1 MRRKN
6 PSIAFS
12 THPLILVTPH
22 SADPDPDPEVG
33 VVVPGVVGAGVAG
46 LEVVDGGVTHRLG
59 AVVVVGGVVV
69 GAGVAGVGVTG
80 TVGVGVGVAGWAAA
94 PAAPMKTISSAAST
108 AVAAAM
114 RVAGVTLTGAGGA
127 CAVVCTVRLRRW
139 T

>member
-1 MRRKN
+1 M
-6 PSIAFS
+6 
-12 THPLILVTPH
+12 
-22 SADPDPDPEVG
+22 
-33 VVVPGVVGAGVAG
+33 AG

-80 TVGVGVGVAGWAAA
+80 TVGVAGWAAA
-94 PAAPMKTISSAAST
+94 PAAPMTTISSAASTAT

-127 CAVVCTVRLRRW
+127 CAVVCTVRLRRS